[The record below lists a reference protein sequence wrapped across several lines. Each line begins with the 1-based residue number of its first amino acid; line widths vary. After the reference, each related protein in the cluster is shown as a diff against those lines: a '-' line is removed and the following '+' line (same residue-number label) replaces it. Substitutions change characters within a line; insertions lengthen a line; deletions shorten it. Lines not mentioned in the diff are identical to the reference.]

1 MIKQT
6 LYLAA
11 ALLTINTATVQ
22 ANPVF
27 YSQAIQI
34 VADDQWHSF
43 DVDELLSNSENLP
56 WINLDG
62 ESIGFEFTL
71 NQAAYLSVVDAGFA
85 GDSFT
90 IYDNG
95 VLLGQTSAAVNNY
108 PDSLGL
114 DFDSAISN
122 DNYSRSVYL
131 LNPGVHS
138 VYGFLSQSA
147 LDDLQNP
154 LNATVGAVRLT
165 AVPLPAAFW
174 LFSAGLTLTGL
185 VSRRKHSI

>member
-11 ALLTINTATVQ
+11 AILTTSAAAVE
-22 ANPVF
+22 ASPVF

-34 VADDQWHSF
+34 SADNQWHAF

-95 VLLGQTSAAVNNY
+95 ELLGQTSTAVNNY
-108 PDSLGL
+108 PDSIGL

-122 DNYSRSVYL
+122 DNYSRGIYL
-131 LNPGVHS
+131 LNPGVHN
-138 VYGFLSQSA
+138 VYGILSQSA
-147 LDDLQNP
+147 LDDLQDP

-185 VSRRKHSI
+185 MSRRKYSI